1 MNSSPRIPQFRI
13 HSMLFSSIPLNDSCW
28 SGGGIRNCFYSHKG
42 LRTTKDTLIYT
53 FTIIT
58 VVECKQSYSNV
69 FPW

>member
-13 HSMLFSSIPLNDSCW
+13 HSILFSSIPLNDSCC
-28 SGGGIRNCFYSHKG
+28 SEGAIRNCFYSHKG
-42 LRTTKDTLIYT
+42 HQYTQDTLIYT

-69 FPW
+69 FP